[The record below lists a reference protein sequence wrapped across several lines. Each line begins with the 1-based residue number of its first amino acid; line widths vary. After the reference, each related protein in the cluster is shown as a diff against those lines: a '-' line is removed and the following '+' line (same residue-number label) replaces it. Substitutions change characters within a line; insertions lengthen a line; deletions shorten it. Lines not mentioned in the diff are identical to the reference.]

1 MIEGKAPKLWERL
14 IQEHTVREIAR
25 MTPEELDYRKRCHL
39 ELLKCQRNIFLRQI
53 GDINKSFLKRFFLK
67 DEIEYINGALETID
81 RQMREIE
88 FSEMDKRTATIEKA
102 REMAAEDWLMLRH
115 QPLPVVKR
123 AMEMEEEAEKR
134 AEAQIR
140 GIEPIDYQL
149 WPKFYPVLTA
159 LKICEMEMRINPQL
173 KNAYEAIMRDVERY
187 SFGLST
193 PQGYIKAIE
202 VKRLTSLLTKNGET
216 KMKFEVKQTKEVEVK
231 DEPTTL
237 ELVKE
242 GDGRVVVIAR
252 KGAIYQTII
261 SFQNGKFK
269 RWELDRAKADYLGI
283 VYNSKGLIQEE

>member
-149 WPKFYPVLTA
+149 WPKFYPVRTA